1 MTTDLSMCANEA
13 CNMKEKCYRYMAEP
27 NPHLQAYYEWNRP
40 RDYCFAE
47 IEEGDRVRTV
57 K

>member
-1 MTTDLSMCANEA
+1 MPDLSMCANEA

-27 NPHLQAYYEWNRP
+27 NPYRQAYADWDRP
-40 RDYCFAE
+40 RDYCFTE
-47 IEEGDRVRTV
+47 IQEGDRVRTV